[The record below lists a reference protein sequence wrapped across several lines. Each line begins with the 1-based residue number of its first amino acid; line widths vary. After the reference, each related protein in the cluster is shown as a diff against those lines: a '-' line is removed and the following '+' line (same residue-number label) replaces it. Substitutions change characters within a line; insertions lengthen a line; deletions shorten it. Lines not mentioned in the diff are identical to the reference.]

1 MKRGALVALA
11 ALLDAA
17 FGDPPSLPHP
27 VRAIGA
33 AIAAG
38 EPLARDIFDDTPAGK
53 RSAGALLTLSIVGA
67 TYAATAIAARAPGI
81 DALAAASSLALRDLL
96 EHVTAVVEPL
106 QTGDLAT
113 ARVRL
118 ARVVGR
124 DTAHL
129 GSSDIARAAIE
140 TLAESACDGVIAPLA
155 YLTLGGAPLALAYKA
170 VNTLDSSIGHIEEP
184 YRDFGAFAAR
194 LDDVANFVP
203 ARLTAACIAAAGGLL
218 FGSGRTAIATSWDDG
233 GRHRSPNAGYVE
245 AAMAGT
251 LCVRLGGANRY
262 DGVASPG
269 PTFGDEFA
277 PPGAGDVERAMG
289 VTLLA
294 CAIAY
299 LCATAVAVI
308 VDART

>member
-11 ALLDAA
+11 AVLDAV

-38 EPLARDIFDDTPAGK
+38 EPLAREVFDDTPEGR
-53 RSAGALLTLSIVGA
+53 RSAGGLLTVTIVAA
-67 TYAATAIAARAPGI
+67 TYATTAVAARVPAI
-81 DALAAASSLALRDLL
+81 EALAAASSLALRDLL
-96 EHVTAVVEPL
+96 EHVAAVVEPL
-106 QTGDLAT
+106 KAGDLAT

-124 DTAHL
+124 DTEHL
-129 GSSDIARAAIE
+129 GPSDIARAAIE
-140 TLAESACDGVIAPLA
+140 TIAESACDGVIAPLA

-170 VNTLDSSIGHIEEP
+170 VNTLDSAIGHIEEP

-203 ARLTAACIAAAGGLL
+203 ARFTAACIAVAGGML
-218 FGSGRTAIATSWDDG
+218 FGSGRAAAATSWRDG

-245 AAMAGT
+245 AAMAGA
-251 LCVRLGGANRY
+251 LGLRLGGTNRY
-262 DGVASPG
+262 DGVENPS
-269 PTFGDEFA
+269 PTFGDDFRA
-277 PPGAGDVERAMG
+277 PDAGDVERAMG
-289 VTLLA
+289 VTLAA
-294 CAIAY
+294 CGIAY
-299 LCATAVAVI
+299 LCATAVAVFF
-308 VDART
+308 DART